1 MAKTK
6 QTKPVQD
13 DVDTVVTSVLKP
25 QTELTQEGLDDLT
38 KELTELTT
46 VKLPAVID
54 RVAKARE
61 YGDLSE
67 NSEYHSARDEQ
78 QLVEARID
86 EVQGIL
92 SNAKMVKYTKR
103 IDKVGIGSTV
113 VLSQAGQKKTF
124 SVNIVGEFESTPGEN
139 KISSVSPMG
148 KALMGKKKGDKVA
161 VKAPA
166 GETVYIIVE
175 IK

>member
-6 QTKPVQD
+6 TKTTQPPQD
-13 DVDTVVTSVLKP
+13 DTVTTPVVK
-25 QTELTQEGLDDLT
+25 QVELTQEGLDELT
-38 KELTELTT
+38 KELTELTN

-61 YGDLSE
+61 YGDLAE

-86 EVQGIL
+86 EIQNIL
-92 SNAKMVKYTKR
+92 SNAKMVTYTKR
-103 IDKVGIGSTV
+103 NDKVGVGSTV
-113 VLSQAGQKKTF
+113 ELGEEGKKKTF
-124 SVNIVGEFESTPGEN
+124 TVVIVGEFESTPGEN

-166 GETVYIIVE
+166 GETMYVIMD